1 MPPADDLRKTLA
13 SIDGRD
19 YGTYQRIVGRYD
31 YECFSLIVQ
40 QIPKDPYAPPHT
52 GIYRVQVR
60 RDDRRIIKL
69 VTGSKTRRIA
79 CADYLARRFFEASRR
94 ICGKRQG
101 TGFGGI
107 ITIDEPGQA
116 ILERSSVVITDEMV
130 EIRCFVGLPADGRRI
145 LADIATHMLLQ
156 ALPEIVGRTLLDRQ
170 ADHQALDRHV
180 AAAEDAEFLRSQLDA
195 LGLVAFIA
203 NDSILPR
210 ESGTSDKPMNT
221 EVAVPFLAP
230 PNLAQEITLPHAGAI
245 KGMGIPKGITLI
257 TGGGYHGKSTLLSA
271 LETGIYNHIPDDGRE
286 RCVSNIR
293 SVKVRAY
300 SGRPVVGTDISAFI
314 QNLPLQK
321 DTTSFYSTNASG
333 STSQAA
339 TIMEA
344 IESGAEVLFMD
355 EDTCAANFIV
365 RDQKMQ
371 RLVKKEDEPITPFI
385 DRVRN
390 LFEEKTISTVL
401 VLGGVG
407 DYFDVADHVIQVKN
421 YQPMDVTEHAH
432 AIAEQFPGER
442 CNEGTPYPFK
452 GQTRIPIAESLDP
465 LNEYGKIRI
474 IARDVHRLNYGRQ
487 EIDLTDLEQLMELS
501 QTKAIGMAME
511 YAKVYMDGTTALP
524 EIIKRV
530 IADIDEKGLDV
541 ISRRISGHFAWF
553 RGIELAFAFNR
564 VRGLEIRC
572 DRIGATRQSPLE
584 S

>member
-1 MPPADDLRKTLA
+1 MPPANDLRKTLA

-19 YGTYQRIVGRYD
+19 YGNYQRILGRYD

-60 RDDRRIIKL
+60 RDDHRIIKL
-69 VTGSKTRRIA
+69 TTDSKTRRIA
-79 CADYLARRFFEASRR
+79 CADYLARRFFDASRR

-116 ILERSSVVITDEMV
+116 ILERSSVIITDEVV

-156 ALPEIVGRTLLDRQ
+156 ALPEIVGQALLDRQ
-170 ADHQALDRHV
+170 ADYQALHRHV
-180 AAAEDAEFLRSQLDA
+180 AAAEDAEYLRSRLDA

-210 ESGTSDKPMNT
+210 ESGTSDKPMDT
-221 EVAVPFLAP
+221 EAAVPFLAP
-230 PNLAQEITLPHAGAI
+230 PNLAHEITLPYAKAV
-245 KGMGIPKGITLI
+245 KGMGIPRGITLI

-271 LETGIYNHIPDDGRE
+271 LETGIYNHIPGDGRE
-286 RCVSNIR
+286 RCVSR
-293 SVKVRAY
+293 QSSVKVRAY
-300 SGRPVVGTDISAFI
+300 SGRPVTGTDISAFI

-344 IESGAEVLFMD
+344 IESEAEVLIMD

-371 RLVKKEDEPITPFI
+371 KLVKKDDEPITPFI
-385 DRVRN
+385 DRVRD
-390 LFEEKTISTVL
+390 LLKEKNISTVL

-421 YQPMDVTEHAH
+421 YHPMDVTEKAH
-432 AIAEQFPGER
+432 AIADQFPGMR
-442 CNEGTPYPFK
+442 RKEGTPYPFK
-452 GQTRIPIAESLDP
+452 GQTRIPIAKSLDP
-465 LNEYGKIRI
+465 LNEYGKLRI

-487 EIDLTDLEQLMELS
+487 EIDLTDLEQLVELS

-511 YAKVYMDGTTALP
+511 YAKVYMDGRTPLP
-524 EIIKRV
+524 EVVRRV
-530 IADIDEKGLDV
+530 IKDIDEKGLDV
-541 ISRRISGHFAWF
+541 ISHRISGHFAWF

-564 VRGLEIRC
+564 LRGVKM
-572 DRIGATRQSPLE
+572 S
-584 S
+584 SNF

>member
-1 MPPADDLRKTLA
+1 MPPANDLQKTLA

-19 YGTYQRIVGRYD
+19 YGNYQRILGRYD
-31 YECFSLIVQ
+31 FEYFSLIVQ

-52 GIYRVQVR
+52 GIYRVLVHR
-60 RDDRRIIKL
+60 NDHRIIKL
-69 VTGSKTRRIA
+69 ATGSKTRRIA
-79 CADYLARRFFEASRR
+79 CADYLARRFFDTSRR
-94 ICGKRQG
+94 ICGKRHG

-116 ILERSSVVITDEMV
+116 ILERSSVIITDEMV

-156 ALPEIVGRTLLDRQ
+156 ALPEIAGRTLFGRH
-170 ADHQALDRHV
+170 ADYPALHRHI
-180 AAAEDAEFLRSQLDA
+180 AATEDAEYLRSRLDA
-195 LGLVAFIA
+195 LDLVAFIA
-203 NDSILPR
+203 NGSILPR
-210 ESGTSDKPMNT
+210 ESGTSDRPMDT
-221 EVAVPFLAP
+221 AAAVPFLAP
-230 PNLAQEITLPHAGAI
+230 SSLTHELSLPHAGAI
-245 KGMGIPKGITLI
+245 NGMGIPKGITLI
-257 TGGGYHGKSTLLSA
+257 TGGGYHGKSTLLGA
-271 LETGIYNHIPDDGRE
+271 LETGIYNHIPGDGRE
-286 RCVSNIR
+286 RCVSRQR

-300 SGRPVVGTDISAFI
+300 SGRPVTGTDISAFI

-344 IESGAEVLFMD
+344 IESEAEVLFMD

-371 RLVKKEDEPITPFI
+371 QLVKKDDEPITPFI
-385 DRVRN
+385 DRVRD

-421 YQPMDVTEHAH
+421 YQPMDVTDKAH
-432 AIAEQFPGER
+432 AIADRFAGTR
-442 CNEGTPYPFK
+442 RNEGTPYPFK
-452 GQTRIPIAESLDP
+452 SQPRIPVAESLDP
-465 LNEYGKIRI
+465 RNEYGKARI
-474 IARDVHRLNYGRQ
+474 IARDVHRLTYGRQ

-511 YAKVYMDGTTALP
+511 YAKVYMDGQTSLA

-553 RGIELAFAFNR
+553 RGIELVFAFNR

-572 DRIGATRQSPLE
+572 DR
-584 S
+584 